1 MYEVLIAED
10 EMLVRLG
17 LKNSINWEKFGMHV
31 LADAQDGQSAW
42 EIYEKSK
49 PDILITDIRMPIMDG
64 MELIRKIRENDKTTK
79 ILILTC
85 VEQFDL
91 VRQAMSLGV
100 TDYILKLTM
109 TTADIETVL
118 LKVQGELDQS
128 DHKIGETVK
137 GAEKDAL
144 TERIFKGFI
153 FYNLFGEAE
162 FQNYLKVQHVRLRQ
176 DNLLVCVMEI
186 DNYDKMK
193 TRFQDNKGDI
203 VKISL
208 LNVLNE
214 ILENA
219 KTGIAFHDSDEHY
232 VLLINLGEP
241 TDKPALSPLFISITD
256 TIRNLLSIYFDASVT
271 FGISRPG
278 NQFVSLKALYEQAVN
293 ALRHKFYQGYGRLYT
308 DDTPLLESA
317 FQEKM
322 LALQNQSE
330 LAALLSEKENQAY
343 NQRITDFAKTLKTKE
358 QIIEFLIQLLQGI
371 AFQINSAQYANFS
384 DAVTESIH
392 QIEKQDTL
400 DRCIGSFREFI
411 LSVHATLVK
420 KQAFSREITEALRY
434 IRNNYAKN
442 ITLNQ
447 VARQVNLS
455 AGYFSN
461 LFKKEV
467 QENFVGYLNTLR
479 IEQAKNLLQTTSM
492 KAYEVAEKVG
502 FTETTYFCKV
512 FKKTTGMSPNEFRK
526 S

>member
-42 EIYEKSK
+42 EIYEKNR

-64 MELIRKIRENDKTTK
+64 MELIRKIRENDKATK

-100 TDYILKLTM
+100 SDYILKLTM
-109 TTADIETVL
+109 TTADIESVL
-118 LKVQGELDQS
+118 LKVQSELDQS
-128 DHKIGETVK
+128 GHEMGETAK

-144 TERIFKGFI
+144 NERILKGYI
-153 FYNLFGEAE
+153 FYNLFCETE
-162 FQNYLKVQHVRLRQ
+162 FQNYIKLQHLQLRQ

-186 DNYDKMK
+186 DNYEKMK

-214 ILENA
+214 ILESSG
-219 KTGIAFHDSDEHY
+219 TGVAFHDSDEYY
-232 VLLINLGEP
+232 VILINLDGP
-241 TDKPALSPLFISITD
+241 TEKPNLSPLLITVTD

-271 FGISRPG
+271 FGISNPG
-278 NQFVSLKALYEQAVN
+278 NQFASLKALYEQAIN

-308 DDTPLLESA
+308 DDAPLLENA
-317 FQEKM
+317 FQEKL

-330 LAALLSEKENQAY
+330 LAVMLSEKENQAY
-343 NQRITDFAKTLKTKE
+343 NQRIDEFAKTLKTKE
-358 QIIEFLIQLLQGI
+358 QIKEFFIQLLQGI
-371 AFQINSAQYANFS
+371 AFQINSAQFANLS
-384 DAVTESIH
+384 DAVTDSIH
-392 QIEKQDTL
+392 QIAGQETL
-400 DRCIGSFREFI
+400 DGCIGSFREFI
-411 LSVHATLVK
+411 ISVHAALIK
-420 KQAFSREITEALRY
+420 KQTFSREITEALRY
-434 IRNNYAKN
+434 IRNHYEKN

-467 QENFVGYLNTLR
+467 QENFVGYLNNLR
-479 IEQAKNLLQTTSM
+479 IEQAKNLLQSTNL